1 MTDKHPPAQSPAISQ
16 SELDE
21 LYSELIYAYAD
32 LDNIAHA
39 MHSILYS
46 KCSFR
51 RLSMEYQTLI
61 GRLNRIIHDKL
72 EPNIKNLSKHSDN
85 NPLAGIPDYDKLSH
99 ASDDGDDLPADDDY
113 PF

>member
-32 LDNIAHA
+32 LDNIAHN

-61 GRLNRIIHDKL
+61 GRLNRNIQDKL
-72 EPNIKNLSKHSDN
+72 LPAIKDLSKHSDN
-85 NPLAGIPDYDKLSH
+85 NPLAGTPDYDKLSH